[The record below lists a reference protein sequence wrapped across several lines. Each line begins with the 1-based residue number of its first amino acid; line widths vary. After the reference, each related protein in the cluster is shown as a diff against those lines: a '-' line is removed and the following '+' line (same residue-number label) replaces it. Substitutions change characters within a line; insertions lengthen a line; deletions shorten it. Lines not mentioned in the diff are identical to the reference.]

1 VLRALQNIRIGLFI
15 SLVNLLIQGVSF
27 LVNNFIAKNLG
38 TVDYGAFTVLQGDYG
53 IFCALADFGMATLIL
68 AFFGKR
74 ASEGRLFTNV
84 LQLRLLCSVT
94 TMLIMLAFAFTVRR
108 NHPAFQGELILALGL
123 LFQHAFFDW
132 YFICGNLWKT
142 LLISKLLHTLS
153 YSTVMGIALLG
164 LKIHSI
170 GGIALAMVLAAL
182 PAWGFGVRKAFT
194 PKILHFTRRSFR
206 FFALMLR
213 NGVPYALASLASF
226 AYLPAGLYAVDKF
239 APPEFLGAYSFGHK
253 LILLAS
259 GFMVYFISSNLI
271 VLHRETSAKDG
282 KVHSKDIIIFTLFIA
297 AASSPLWICPGLI
310 LKILFFAFPWTD
322 KVLSDAA
329 TVLRILS
336 FSLVFQ
342 AIRMDLIAHL
352 LKAKQ
357 VWLYIAFIG
366 SCGIINIICT
376 FGAVPA
382 GFPPAAIPFAA
393 LSGDICLTISLCAYF
408 LRRRLICR

>member
-1 VLRALQNIRIGLFI
+1 MLRALQNIRIGLFI

-310 LKILFFAFPWTD
+310 LKILFFAFP
-322 KVLSDAA
+322 
-329 TVLRILS
+329 
-336 FSLVFQ
+336 
-342 AIRMDLIAHL
+342 
-352 LKAKQ
+352 
-357 VWLYIAFIG
+357 
-366 SCGIINIICT
+366 
-376 FGAVPA
+376 
-382 GFPPAAIPFAA
+382 
-393 LSGDICLTISLCAYF
+393 
-408 LRRRLICR
+408 